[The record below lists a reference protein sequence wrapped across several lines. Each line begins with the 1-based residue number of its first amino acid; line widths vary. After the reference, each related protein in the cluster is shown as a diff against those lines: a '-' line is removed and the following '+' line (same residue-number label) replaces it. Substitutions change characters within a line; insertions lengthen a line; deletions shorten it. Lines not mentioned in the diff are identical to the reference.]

1 MRQMKIIAST
11 MLVIGLCGC
20 AASIRTTELRGG
32 EKTISGLPFKMRDMF
47 VIELYQ
53 RTPKGYQ
60 KVAEKTELLA
70 DPARTY
76 ALEFEGQPLA
86 TTKIQVGLYPDSTL
100 KDTSLDSES
109 QADEALSAV
118 GGGIKGAATSY
129 ADLEKARKAAAKAEA
144 GDTETDLTKRYSS
157 NLALSEAITAVQV
170 AEQEL
175 LELSADEPASR
186 RVLKQ
191 GQIAALK
198 LKANEAARRAGLTEM
213 PY

>member
-1 MRQMKIIAST
+1 M
-11 MLVIGLCGC
+11 
-20 AASIRTTELRGG
+20 
-32 EKTISGLPFKMRDMF
+32 
-47 VIELYQ
+47 
-53 RTPKGYQ
+53 
-60 KVAEKTELLA
+60 
-70 DPARTY
+70 
-76 ALEFEGQPLA
+76 
-86 TTKIQVGLYPDSTL
+86 YPDSTL